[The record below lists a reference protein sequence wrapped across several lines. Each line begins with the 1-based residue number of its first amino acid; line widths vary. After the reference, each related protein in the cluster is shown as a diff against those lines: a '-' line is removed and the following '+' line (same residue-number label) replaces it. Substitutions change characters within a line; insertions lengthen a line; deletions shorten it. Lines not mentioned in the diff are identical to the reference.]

1 MKLFRRHVRQDPAQ
15 VSVPDRIGKP
25 GGKKFQ
31 REVLVTDRGEKL
43 SDLCSPACN
52 PCPKKGIVK
61 SQKCTGFLVISNKK
75 IRGWELW
82 KLRAQKKKRSGMRK
96 APAFFPGN
104 HGAAIQYSLGQCR
117 KTRKFRVLEEYCLVS
132 SQDQQFHFLSGPD
145 LRSQRRRD
153 RMFP

>member
-75 IRGWELW
+75 
-82 KLRAQKKKRSGMRK
+82 SG
-96 APAFFPGN
+96 AGSSGN
-104 HGAAIQYSLGQCR
+104 S
-117 KTRKFRVLEEYCLVS
+117 E
-132 SQDQQFHFLSGPD
+132 
-145 LRSQRRRD
+145 RRRK
-153 RMFP
+153 RGQVCGKLLLFSLETMEQQYNTAWGSAEKRGSSVCWKNIV